1 MKKIRLVLILLL
13 VIVILLILPL
23 IFKDKG
29 YTLMH
34 GPDLSELSY
43 TDVFYTNEDENIKL
57 AGMLFLPDEEGSFP
71 VAILIHGSG
80 PSKRNSVWYLSVTK
94 YLQENGIAV
103 LLPDKRGCEKSEG
116 EWIGAN
122 FKELATDVISAVE
135 FVKKQDQFQYSEIGI
150 IGMSQGGWIA
160 PIAAKN
166 SNDIS
171 FVACISGA
179 TVSTDEQLLHE
190 EINNIAP
197 YTYKFIARMIAPL
210 TVKKIKKSKTFSPFR
225 GFDPIPYWEKIKIP
239 VFLAYGENDKNVPVN
254 ACIERL
260 KENELDNFYIKTYPE
275 GGHGIVDKEISEM
288 SQKYLVD
295 LVAFI
300 REQ

>member
-43 TDVFYTNEDENIKL
+43 TDVFYTN
-57 AGMLFLPDEEGSFP
+57 EGSFP

-225 GFDPIPYWEKIKIP
+225 GFDPIPYWEKIK
-239 VFLAYGENDKNVPVN
+239 FLFFWPIRKVDMVLLIKKF
-254 ACIERL
+254 L
-260 KENELDNFYIKTYPE
+260 K
-275 GGHGIVDKEISEM
+275 
-288 SQKYLVD
+288 
-295 LVAFI
+295 
-300 REQ
+300 